1 MGGIGKTTLAIALHA
16 KLFSQ
21 FEGHCFL
28 GNVRVQAEKHGLNA
42 LRRTLFSEL
51 FPGENLHVH
60 VPKVESHFIT
70 RRLKRKK
77 VFLILDDVASS
88 EQLEDLI
95 GDFNCFG
102 PESRVIVTTRDKHIF
117 SHVDE
122 IYEVKE
128 LNHHDSLQLF
138 CLNAFREKHPKNG
151 FEELSESVLAYCK
164 GNPLALKILGACLRS
179 RSEQAW
185 NSELRKLQKIPNVKI
200 HNVLKLS
207 FDDLDHTEQDIFLD
221 IACFLK
227 GEYKDHVISLLE
239 ACNLFPAIGIEVL
252 EDKCLITIS
261 PTRTIE
267 MHDLI
272 QEMGWNIV
280 QQESI
285 EDPGRRSRLW
295 DPEEVYDVLKYNR
308 GTEAV
313 EGIILDLSKI
323 EDLHLSFNS
332 FRKMSNI
339 RFLKFYFGGEWS
351 GRCKI
356 YLPMNGLE
364 TLSDKLRYLQWH
376 GYCLESLPST
386 FSAKFLVEL
395 AMPYSNLQKLWD
407 GVQNLV
413 NLKDINLGFCE
424 NLVEVPDLSM
434 ATNLKV
440 LALPQCKSL
449 RQVHP
454 SILSLPE
461 LQVLDLEGCT
471 EIESLQTDVHL
482 KSLQNL
488 RLSNCSSLKDFSV
501 SSVELERLW
510 LDGTHIQE
518 LPSSIWNCAK
528 LGLISVRGCNNLDSF
543 GDKLSHDSRM
553 ASLNNLILSGCKQLN
568 ASNLHFMIDGLRS
581 LTFLELENSCNLRT
595 LPESIGSLSSL
606 QHLKLSG
613 SNVES
618 LPASIKNLLMLRS
631 LYLDNCMK
639 LVSLPELPLSPW
651 SLSAANC
658 TSLLTNFTQLNIPFQ
673 LEQGLEQLPE
683 SLFIPGDHVPDRFS
697 FHAQGASVTIPH
709 LPHVGLCG
717 FICCLVLSRSHPNG
731 KYEFVK
737 CSIYKNSKSIDSEL
751 TSLGCESLS
760 LDHVFLWFVDIT
772 EGGDDSM
779 LRRIQKGEP
788 CDPCNISFEFF
799 LEDKDG
805 EWTMEG
811 IKGCGVY
818 PIYASEHGY
827 YSKQKGLEL
836 KFGYSSRDIV
846 ELEPNSSND
855 IDELKD
861 KGSNHDNEDNQTKK
875 LQEVMHQTSTKGVQH
890 VKMESN
896 DNSSCHHFIASTS
909 GGIKTEPQSFK
920 EEDCYIMST
929 PENQI
934 IPFDTLSASNID
946 SNHTAEVSE
955 EKDLTSNQVEKCSQP
970 IMFEKVHAVVEND
983 NLHLELDWDLI
994 AELNSMLC
1002 DSYKSFPM
1010 PTLSTSVSGSNVAA
1024 ILEKLETLLVTSL
1037 ETISCDDEVKQQ
1049 FHQVLDQLVQF
1060 EDQFP
1065 VQLRPVI
1072 NKLKVF
1078 IEGVDVR
1085 YVAAQKTIQNYDQLL
1100 QSRSLLSKH
1109 LESAKARQYH
1119 INSKV
1124 SEGKIQFEKINSEI
1138 VELEQKLRILV
1149 ETRDKLKRDLDNCD
1163 VANNKLKTKAAQW
1176 LPKCKSV
1183 TTALKESEASYK
1195 VALTNKK
1202 KTEDEWADLKKTF
1215 VAK

>member
-1 MGGIGKTTLAIALHA
+1 MANLQMVNYAAAASSSSCVASLKSYDVFLSFRGEDTRGNFTSHLYDALIQAKLETYIDYRLQKGEEISQALIEAIEESQVSVVIFSEKYGTSKWCLDEITKIMECKEGQGQVVIPVFYKIDPSHIRKQQGSFNKAFEEHKRDPNITNDRVQKWRSALTKAANLAGWDSITYRTEAKFIKDIVKDVLYKLNLIYPIETKGLIGIERNYAEIESLLEIGSREIRVIGIWGMGGIGKTTLAISLHA

-102 PESRVIVTTRDKHIF
+102 PGSRVIVTTRDKHIF

-138 CLNAFREKHPKNG
+138 CLNAFREKHSKNG

-200 HNVLKLS
+200 HN
-207 FDDLDHTEQDIFLD
+207 DYLDFQNLTN
-221 IACFLK
+221 
-227 GEYKDHVISLLE
+227 
-239 ACNLFPAIGIEVL
+239 NLFPAIGIEVL

-351 GRCKI
+351 SRCKI

-364 TLSDKLRYLQWH
+364 TLSDKLRYLHWH

-424 NLVEVPDLSM
+424 NLVEVPDFSM
-434 ATNLKV
+434 ASNLK
-440 LALPQCKSL
+440 
-449 RQVHP
+449 
-454 SILSLPE
+454 
-461 LQVLDLEGCT
+461 VLDLEGCT

-581 LTFLELENSCNLRT
+581 LTLLELENSCNLRT

-618 LPASIKNLLMLRS
+618 LPASIVK
-631 LYLDNCMK
+631 
-639 LVSLPELPLSPW
+639 SP
-651 SLSAANC
+651 
-658 TSLLTNFTQLNIPFQ
+658 
-673 LEQGLEQLPE
+673 
-683 SLFIPGDHVPDRFS
+683 
-697 FHAQGASVTIPH
+697 
-709 LPHVGLCG
+709 
-717 FICCLVLSRSHPNG
+717 
-731 KYEFVK
+731 
-737 CSIYKNSKSIDSEL
+737 
-751 TSLGCESLS
+751 
-760 LDHVFLWFVDIT
+760 
-772 EGGDDSM
+772 
-779 LRRIQKGEP
+779 
-788 CDPCNISFEFF
+788 
-799 LEDKDG
+799 
-805 EWTMEG
+805 
-811 IKGCGVY
+811 
-818 PIYASEHGY
+818 
-827 YSKQKGLEL
+827 
-836 KFGYSSRDIV
+836 
-846 ELEPNSSND
+846 
-855 IDELKD
+855 
-861 KGSNHDNEDNQTKK
+861 
-875 LQEVMHQTSTKGVQH
+875 
-890 VKMESN
+890 
-896 DNSSCHHFIASTS
+896 TS
-909 GGIKTEPQSFK
+909 GS
-920 EEDCYIMST
+920 
-929 PENQI
+929 
-934 IPFDTLSASNID
+934 
-946 SNHTAEVSE
+946 
-955 EKDLTSNQVEKCSQP
+955 
-970 IMFEKVHAVVEND
+970 
-983 NLHLELDWDLI
+983 
-994 AELNSMLC
+994 
-1002 DSYKSFPM
+1002 
-1010 PTLSTSVSGSNVAA
+1010 
-1024 ILEKLETLLVTSL
+1024 
-1037 ETISCDDEVKQQ
+1037 
-1049 FHQVLDQLVQF
+1049 
-1060 EDQFP
+1060 
-1065 VQLRPVI
+1065 
-1072 NKLKVF
+1072 
-1078 IEGVDVR
+1078 
-1085 YVAAQKTIQNYDQLL
+1085 
-1100 QSRSLLSKH
+1100 
-1109 LESAKARQYH
+1109 
-1119 INSKV
+1119 
-1124 SEGKIQFEKINSEI
+1124 
-1138 VELEQKLRILV
+1138 
-1149 ETRDKLKRDLDNCD
+1149 
-1163 VANNKLKTKAAQW
+1163 
-1176 LPKCKSV
+1176 
-1183 TTALKESEASYK
+1183 
-1195 VALTNKK
+1195 
-1202 KTEDEWADLKKTF
+1202 
-1215 VAK
+1215 